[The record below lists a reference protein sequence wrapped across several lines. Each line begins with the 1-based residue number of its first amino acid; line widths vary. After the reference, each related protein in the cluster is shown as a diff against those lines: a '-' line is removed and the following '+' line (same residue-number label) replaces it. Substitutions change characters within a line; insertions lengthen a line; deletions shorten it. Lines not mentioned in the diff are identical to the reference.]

1 MVRARK
7 GTYCTAMP
15 RIIRKYREEVKKKIV
30 REAFSLFLEKGY
42 HATTMTEIARCLNVT
57 KPALYQYFSSKEDL
71 FAAVAALAREE
82 FRGTLEQSF
91 SGRNLRDGS
100 AALFDALLRY
110 VPQFNSIYSEM
121 LLLANRNERLREILM
136 QDRTEDLWVIERFIR
151 RQQQAGLIPRDLDCH
166 TLALACDALAN
177 GLLSDVRMGM
187 DATEA
192 KEVWVTAVARLVR
205 AEGDGN

>member
-1 MVRARK
+1 
-7 GTYCTAMP
+7 
-15 RIIRKYREEVKKKIV
+15 
-30 REAFSLFLEKGY
+30 
-42 HATTMTEIARCLNVT
+42 
-57 KPALYQYFSSKEDL
+57 
-71 FAAVAALAREE
+71 
-82 FRGTLEQSF
+82 
-91 SGRNLRDGS
+91 
-100 AALFDALLRY
+100 
-110 VPQFNSIYSEM
+110 
-121 LLLANRNERLREILM
+121 M

-151 RQQQAGLIPRDLDCH
+151 RQQQTGLIPRELDCH